1 MAFQWGFVISV
12 TKSLLF
18 PSILPFNTASKVETF
33 FRSMLFCHVSDIFSH
48 TQQERN
54 RYKILCP
61 SGYLELNFW
70 LFLSLNLYILDKKGS
85 VLEVMK
91 SQKWTPH
98 SKQWPEA
105 PPWLPVSSWAHT
117 IIQGHRLTSPGTHA
131 VCSLLSLMLKL
142 WWGHKGEHGFI
153 ECRHWSEVL
162 RNPISIIVS
171 AHDNL

>member
-70 LFLSLNLYILDKKGS
+70 LFLSLNLYILDKKAQSLKWWNLRSEPHTANSGLRPLRGCQCLHEPIQLSRATDSPLQVLTLSVPSSPWCWNCDEATKVNMGS
-85 VLEVMK
+85 
-91 SQKWTPH
+91 
-98 SKQWPEA
+98 
-105 PPWLPVSSWAHT
+105 
-117 IIQGHRLTSPGTHA
+117 
-131 VCSLLSLMLKL
+131 
-142 WWGHKGEHGFI
+142 
-153 ECRHWSEVL
+153 
-162 RNPISIIVS
+162 
-171 AHDNL
+171 